1 MEVAERQFI
10 AQVLGILRETVGTKL
25 SVSDVDPKFTHRR
38 GYENIQA
45 RAQALQTLIGCGMD
59 NADALVQ
66 VGIGTDPLDI
76 AKRMRSTTE
85 QVGGGAPA

>member
-1 MEVAERQFI
+1 
-10 AQVLGILRETVGTKL
+10 
-25 SVSDVDPKFTHRR
+25 
-38 GYENIQA
+38 
-45 RAQALQTLIGCGMD
+45 MD
-59 NADALVQ
+59 KADALVQ